1 MSAKPV
7 LLSLL
12 FILLACKISFAQ
24 SSPEDIINKFF
35 DLYKRDGSDKALD
48 YIFSTNKYSGDSQE
62 AINTLKENLRKT
74 VSFDGAFCGYEPL
87 SRKSA
92 GQSFVM
98 LTFLVKH
105 DRDPLTFRVVFYK
118 PIDKW
123 QVQNFK
129 FDNKMDDELEEA
141 SKGYRLK
148 ENSEK

>member
-1 MSAKPV
+1 MRPKILLCF
-7 LLSLL
+7 LLSA
-12 FILLACKISFAQ
+12 LAYSSFAQ
-24 SSPEDIINKFF
+24 NSPEEIINKFF
-35 DLYKRDGSDKALD
+35 DLYKKAGSDEALD

-62 AINTLKENLRKT
+62 AINNLKENLRKT
-74 VSFDGAFCGYEPL
+74 VSFHGSFRGYELL

-105 DRDPLTFRVVFYK
+105 DRDPLTFRIVLYK

-148 ENSEK
+148 ENS